1 MFLSFK
7 LRRSSHEMKRLC
19 IIPCGAKKIW
29 DVDPS
34 KGATK
39 ARYVYRSPFH
49 TACQKYATAFFS
61 DWVILSAK
69 HGFLFPDDLVLAN
82 YDVAFGTK
90 KDDIITSETLR
101 HQLKEKGLMD
111 YQEIIVLG
119 GKKYRKVISE
129 VFDESYHFTYPLS
142 GCKGIGYMLQ
152 RLNKAV
158 ESKEEIK

>member
-1 MFLSFK
+1 
-7 LRRSSHEMKRLC
+7 MKRLC

-29 DVDPS
+29 DVDPL
-34 KGATK
+34 KGTTK
-39 ARYVYRSPFH
+39 ARHAYRSSFH
-49 TACQKYATAFFS
+49 TACQKYATAFFT

-69 HGFLFPDDLVLAN
+69 HGFLLPDDLVPAN
-82 YDVAFGTK
+82 YNVAFGTK
-90 KDDIITSETLR
+90 NDGIITAEALR
-101 HQLKEKGLMD
+101 HQRKEKGLMD

-129 VFDESYHFTYPLS
+129 IFDEVDHVTYPLA

-152 RLNKAV
+152 RLNKSI

>member
-1 MFLSFK
+1 
-7 LRRSSHEMKRLC
+7 MKRLC

-34 KGATK
+34 RGVVK
-39 ARYVYRSPFH
+39 ACSVYKSPFH
-49 TACQKYATAFFS
+49 TACQKYATAFFT

-69 HGFLFPDDLVLAN
+69 HGFLLPDDLVPAN

-90 KDDIITSETLR
+90 NAAIMTAEALR
-101 HQLKEKGLMD
+101 HQRKEKGLMD

-129 VFDESYHFTYPLS
+129 IFDEEDHVTYPLA

-152 RLNKAV
+152 RLNKAI
-158 ESKEEIK
+158 ESEEEIK

>member
-1 MFLSFK
+1 
-7 LRRSSHEMKRLC
+7 MKRLC

-29 DVDPS
+29 DVDPL

-39 ARYVYRSPFH
+39 ACYVYRSPFH
-49 TACQKYATAFFS
+49 IACQKYATVFFS

-90 KDDIITSETLR
+90 KDDIITAEALR
-101 HQLKEKGLMD
+101 HQLKEKEIKD

-129 VFDESYHFTYPLS
+129 VFDESYHVTYPLS